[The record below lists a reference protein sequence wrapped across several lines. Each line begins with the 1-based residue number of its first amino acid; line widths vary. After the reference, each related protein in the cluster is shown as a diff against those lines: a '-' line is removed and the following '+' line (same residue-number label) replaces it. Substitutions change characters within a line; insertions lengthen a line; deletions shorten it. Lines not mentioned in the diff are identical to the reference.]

1 MNKSLE
7 VNNTPRLS
15 IIIVSYNTKDVTDNC
30 LASLYSS
37 DWREKFEVIVVDN
50 NSHDGSV
57 EMIKS
62 KYPEVKLIANSDNKL
77 FAIANNQGAR
87 IAKGDYLLLLNS
99 DTLVYDDN
107 LQRMI
112 DYYDTLPDDVICIGP
127 KVLNGDKTLQS
138 YGFPNSGYRE
148 RIVLCFKLNKII
160 PEFVMTNIIR
170 LKGVPYSPSHDREV
184 GWVVGACM
192 MIRRDLYAKVGG
204 LNENII
210 FYGEEPE
217 FGLRTSRMGYR
228 TLYYSGS
235 EIIHLGGVSTTMQQ
249 KIRPTELE
257 KRLERYAAL
266 INETM
271 GYTKGIR
278 ASEIAIFSAKIK
290 RLISSN
296 KDYFTSAINYERK
309 VVEYLQAKR
318 HEEKNPN

>member
-1 MNKSLE
+1 
-7 VNNTPRLS
+7 
-15 IIIVSYNTKDVTDNC
+15 
-30 LASLYSS
+30 
-37 DWREKFEVIVVDN
+37 
-50 NSHDGSV
+50 
-57 EMIKS
+57 
-62 KYPEVKLIANSDNKL
+62 
-77 FAIANNQGAR
+77 
-87 IAKGDYLLLLNS
+87 
-99 DTLVYDDN
+99 
-107 LQRMI
+107 
-112 DYYDTLPDDVICIGP
+112 
-127 KVLNGDKTLQS
+127 
-138 YGFPNSGYRE
+138 
-148 RIVLCFKLNKII
+148 
-160 PEFVMTNIIR
+160 
-170 LKGVPYSPSHDREV
+170 
-184 GWVVGACM
+184 
-192 MIRRDLYAKVGG
+192 
-204 LNENII
+204 
-210 FYGEEPE
+210 
-217 FGLRTSRMGYR
+217 MGYR